1 LPAACFPHGSGSFY
15 ISRQGKRSTHRSIFA
30 RKTLFTDWERK
41 NMKTKSALALCLA
54 LLLLL
59 ADLPC
64 DARAQSAAPLH
75 LFYGIPLDTATPE
88 SVAQTLKEQTGAEL
102 SAPNATDTQYYAE
115 DVPWLG
121 KTFGC
126 MVEFYSKKPGI
137 RRIVLHPAGK
147 TIWSDTADEFT
158 RMVTDDIQYYIA
170 MEQLLI
176 GQYGEP
182 DWRFFTTNAK
192 NFGLKA
198 KQRYMFADGQWN
210 AEALADVVRTGK
222 GIRAHTAWG
231 NVVWELWAYQP
242 DKSSKKSKSSLTL
255 YFYDQPAKINTA
267 KIAAFPAT
275 AEGTQGS
282 NE

>member
-1 LPAACFPHGSGSFY
+1 
-15 ISRQGKRSTHRSIFA
+15 
-30 RKTLFTDWERK
+30 
-41 NMKTKSALALCLA
+41 MKAKSVLAFCLA
-54 LLLLL
+54 GLLMW
-59 ADLPC
+59 AGLPG
-64 DARAQSAAPLH
+64 DARAQSAAPLY

-88 SVAQTLKEQTGAEL
+88 SAAKTLKEQTGAEL

-126 MVEFYSKKPGI
+126 MVEFNRKKPGI
-137 RRIVLHPAGK
+137 GRIVLHPAGK

-170 MEQLLI
+170 LEQLLI
-176 GQYGEP
+176 KQYGEP

-192 NFGLKA
+192 NFGLKE
-198 KQRYMFADGQWN
+198 KQKYMFADGQWN
-210 AEALADVVRTGK
+210 AEALANVVRTGK

-242 DKSSKKSKSSLTL
+242 EKSSKKSKSSLAL
-255 YFYDQPAKINTA
+255 YFYDQPAEIDTA
-267 KIAAFPAT
+267 KIASFPEVAD
-275 AEGTQGS
+275 EEQES